1 MEKLWRCSEEMLEEM
16 DITTGGENLTDQ
28 SPFSLHA
35 ISIISPQVVCK
46 LEIEIS
52 VTCTATVLE
61 MQKSIAC
68 GAIVPN
74 VV

>member
-1 MEKLWRCSEEMLEEM
+1 MLGV
-16 DITTGGENLTDQ
+16 DGATGLMIA
-28 SPFSLHA
+28 SSLSLHA

-52 VTCTATVLE
+52 VACTATVVE